1 MTYLDHAASTP
12 TRPEVVEAM
21 MPWFTQHPGNP
32 SGAHQQAREARRAV
46 DEARDAVAALVGA
59 DSSEVVFTSGGTE
72 ADNLA
77 IDGVL
82 RSKGG
87 TPICSATEH
96 PAVLEPVRDSGGIVV
111 PTDEA
116 GQISLEALAETL
128 NSIDNISLVSAMTA
142 NNETGVINPI
152 TDIAELLE
160 ERFPSTYM
168 HTDAV
173 QATAWMDL
181 AKYCEGAHLIS
192 ITGHKFGGPKGAGA
206 LIIKKGVPFL
216 ATQRGGGQERER
228 RSGTQ
233 NVPAIVGL
241 GKAAQIMMS
250 EREIL
255 SARVT
260 DLRNQLE
267 EKLIALIPDTFRT
280 LPAESNRTP
289 QIAHLCFKD
298 VESESLLFLLEQEG
312 IAASAASSCAS
323 GAQQVSHVL
332 QAMGIDYEKA
342 SGSIRLSLGWTTT
355 EEEINHALNVIPQA
369 VTQLREYSK

>member
-1 MTYLDHAASTP
+1 
-12 TRPEVVEAM
+12 
-21 MPWFTQHPGNP
+21 
-32 SGAHQQAREARRAV
+32 
-46 DEARDAVAALVGA
+46 
-59 DSSEVVFTSGGTE
+59 
-72 ADNLA
+72 
-77 IDGVL
+77 
-82 RSKGG
+82 
-87 TPICSATEH
+87 
-96 PAVLEPVRDSGGIVV
+96 
-111 PTDEA
+111 
-116 GQISLEALAETL
+116 
-128 NSIDNISLVSAMTA
+128 DNISLISAMTA

-160 ERFPSTYM
+160 ERFPSTYL

>member
-12 TRPEVVEAM
+12 TRPEVVETM

-32 SGAHQQAREARRAV
+32 SGAHHQAREARRAV

-82 RSKGG
+82 RAKGG
-87 TPICSATEH
+87 TPICTATEH

-116 GQISLEALAETL
+116 GQISLEALVETL
-128 NSIDNISLVSAMTA
+128 NSIDNISLISAMTA

-160 ERFPSTYM
+160 ERFPSTYL

>member
-1 MTYLDHAASTP
+1 
-12 TRPEVVEAM
+12 
-21 MPWFTQHPGNP
+21 
-32 SGAHQQAREARRAV
+32 
-46 DEARDAVAALVGA
+46 
-59 DSSEVVFTSGGTE
+59 
-72 ADNLA
+72 
-77 IDGVL
+77 
-82 RSKGG
+82 
-87 TPICSATEH
+87 
-96 PAVLEPVRDSGGIVV
+96 
-111 PTDEA
+111 
-116 GQISLEALAETL
+116 
-128 NSIDNISLVSAMTA
+128 
-142 NNETGVINPI
+142 
-152 TDIAELLE
+152 
-160 ERFPSTYM
+160 
-168 HTDAV
+168 
-173 QATAWMDL
+173 
-181 AKYCEGAHLIS
+181 
-192 ITGHKFGGPKGAGA
+192 
-206 LIIKKGVPFL
+206 
-216 ATQRGGGQERER
+216 
-228 RSGTQ
+228 
-233 NVPAIVGL
+233 
-241 GKAAQIMMS
+241 MMS

-355 EEEINHALNVIPQA
+355 EGEINHALNVIPQA